1 MTKNSNFPGSPD
13 SVGSPDSADSP
24 NCPGSPNCPD
34 APNSSDSPA
43 PPAIRL
49 DRYTRAEQNEI
60 LGDTGDPFSVAETGL
75 TWRGKDEHFGI
86 RHGARLVAHA
96 GLVRLPLT
104 IDDTLTEVVGAGG
117 VAVAADVRG
126 GGLARQVIAAALEH
140 ARTMGPRHALLFCRP
155 PLEALYRRLGW
166 RRLDGEVL
174 VEQPESRLVV
184 MPLRTMVISLHDD
197 EPWPSGRVR
206 LLSLPM

>member
-1 MTKNSNFPGSPD
+1 MTKNPNSPDPADSPD
-13 SVGSPDSADSP
+13 SPDSPDALESADSP
-24 NCPGSPNCPD
+24 NSPGS
-34 APNSSDSPA
+34 PNSSDSPSS
-43 PPAIRL
+43 PVIRL

-60 LGDTGDPFSVAETGL
+60 LGDLDDPFSVAETGL
-75 TWRGKDEHFGI
+75 TWRGKDVHFGI

-104 IDDTLTEVVGAGG
+104 IDDTPTEVVGVGG

-126 GGLARQVIAAALEH
+126 CGLARRVAAAALEH

-166 RRLDGEVL
+166 HRLDGDVV

-184 MPLRTMVISLHDD
+184 MPLRTMVISLQGDV
-197 EPWPSGRVR
+197 PWPSGRVR